1 MKPSLIWGM
10 PIELLNADPALKDLA
25 MFVAT
30 QPART
35 QLAQIVC
42 RNLGNGPRM
51 LKELAAHESRGP
63 VKNTQQNSRKLQA
76 LLRGVPMPPSKPRN
90 VSTPTRL

>member
-1 MKPSLIWGM
+1 MKQSLIWGM

-35 QLAQIVC
+35 QLAEMVV
-42 RNLGNGPRM
+42 RNLNNPKAMLRELERM
-51 LKELAAHESRGP
+51 PCEAKT
-63 VKNTQQNSRKLQA
+63 TQQNRRQLHA
-76 LLRGVPMPPSKPRN
+76 LTRGVLPPSKPRN
-90 VSTPTRL
+90 TSTRL

>member
-1 MKPSLIWGM
+1 MKPMVFAM
-10 PIELLNADPALKDLA
+10 PLNLMAQIPELANLAAFAAGEADRK
-25 MFVAT
+25 
-30 QPART
+30 AR
-35 QLAQIVC
+35 AQIVC

-90 VSTPTRL
+90 TSTRL